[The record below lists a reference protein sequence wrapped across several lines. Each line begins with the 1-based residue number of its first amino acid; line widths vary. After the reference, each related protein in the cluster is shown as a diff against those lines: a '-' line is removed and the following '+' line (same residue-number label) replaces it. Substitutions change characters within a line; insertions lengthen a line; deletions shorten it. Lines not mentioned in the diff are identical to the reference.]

1 MEIYNTTTHET
12 GKKKL
17 KIDVIFSHSNID
29 SELELKD
36 KNVVVI
42 DVLRTSTSMITGL
55 ANGAKEVIA
64 TESIAGAGIIG
75 RNSQATALL
84 CGEKNAKPIEGFN
97 LGNSIKEFSEESV
110 KGKSL
115 IFSSTNGTPAL
126 VKAKFAQIC
135 IVLGFVNITRVTE
148 YLNSLEKDFMILC
161 AGKSGEFSLEDTVC
175 AGMLINM
182 LSKKTGRSHYELTDS
197 ALGSLKL
204 YTTYKKDL
212 LHMLMESEH
221 GRFLIGLGF
230 EDDLVACSKV
240 DVYNI
245 LPVQRHGVIKS
256 IEAFET
262 DPKLAMKKVT
272 KSA

>member
-1 MEIYNTTTHET
+1 MEIYNTTGGTD
-12 GKKKL
+12 KKKL
-17 KIDVIFSHSNID
+17 KIDVIFSHSNVD

-36 KNVVVI
+36 KNVVVT

-55 ANGAKEVIA
+55 ANGAKEVIP
-64 TESIAGAGIIG
+64 TESIAAAGIIG

-97 LGNSIKEFSEESV
+97 LGNSIKEYSEEVV

-126 VKAKFAQIC
+126 VKSKFTQTC

-148 YLNSLEKDFMILC
+148 YLNTLDNDFIILC

-182 LSKKTGRSHYELTDS
+182 LSKMAGRNHYWLTDS
-197 ALGSLKL
+197 ALGASKL

-212 LHMLMESEH
+212 LHMLKESEH
-221 GRFLIGLGF
+221 GRFLMSLGF
-230 EDDLVACSKV
+230 EDDLNACARV

-272 KSA
+272 KTA

>member
-1 MEIYNTTTHET
+1 MELFDIIHEEE
-12 GKKKL
+12 KKKL
-17 KIDVIFSHSNID
+17 KVDVIFSQSNIESD
-29 SELELKD
+29 LELKD
-36 KNVVVI
+36 RNVVVI
-42 DVLRTSTSMITGL
+42 DVLRTSTTMITGL
-55 ANGAKEVIA
+55 ANGAKEIIA
-64 TESIAGAGIIG
+64 TESIANAGIIG
-75 RNSQATALL
+75 RNSRDTALL

-97 LGNSIKEFSEESV
+97 LGNSVKEYSEESV

-126 VKAKFAQIC
+126 VKSKFAHRC
-135 IVLGFVNITRVTE
+135 IVAGFVNITRVVD
-148 YLNSLEKDFMILC
+148 YIHSLETDFIILC

-182 LSKKTGRSHYELTDS
+182 LAKKGGKNQYVLSDS
-197 ALGSLKL
+197 ALGSSKL
-204 YTTYKKDL
+204 YSTYKRDL

-221 GRFLIGLGF
+221 GRFLISLGF
-230 EDDLVACSKV
+230 EDDLKACANV

-245 LPVQRHGVIKS
+245 LPVQRQGVIKL
-256 IEAFET
+256 IEVFET